1 MEQVTSLEQSS
12 TIFTHWDQYM
22 TIAGSVSI
30 LIGILIFLYHE
41 FKVMQVKD
49 YKLKYDYVNL
59 HEIRYFWY
67 VVMAFIV
74 AAFFFANT
82 IFTEKVLHAMLWFY
96 VRVFITVSF
105 GIISYFI
112 LFSMVRIYYPRQLE
126 KRLNKIRNTPRT
138 SPEGNVMRKLSESEE
153 DHHLEASQIAEE
165 SSAVHS
171 VDYDVWLD
179 DKTGYKKIEKYWAYQ
194 HTEECPE
201 CGYFTMKISS
211 EEIEKSPTTTEPGL
225 LLKHFKCSYCN
236 HREAREIILTKLEDN
251 VA

>member
-1 MEQVTSLEQSS
+1 MEQTSTL
-12 TIFTHWDQYM
+12 FTHWDQYM

-41 FKVMQVKD
+41 FKVLQVKD

-67 VVMAFIV
+67 VVMALIV

-82 IFTEKVLHAMLWFY
+82 IFTEKVLNAMLWFY
-96 VRVFITVSF
+96 VRIFITVSF

-126 KRLNKIRNTPRT
+126 KRLNKIRNTPRI
-138 SPEGNVMRKLSESEE
+138 SPEGNIMRKLSETEE

-165 SSAVHS
+165 ASAVHS

-211 EEIEKSPTTTEPGL
+211 EEIEKSPTATEPGL

-236 HREAREIILTKLEDN
+236 HREAREIILTRLEDN
-251 VA
+251 IA

>member
-1 MEQVTSLEQSS
+1 MEQTSTL
-12 TIFTHWDQYM
+12 FTHWDQYM

-41 FKVMQVKD
+41 FKVLQVKD

-96 VRVFITVSF
+96 VRIFITVSF

-126 KRLNKIRNTPRT
+126 KRLNKIRNTPRI
-138 SPEGNVMRKLSESEE
+138 SPEGNIMRKLSETEE

-165 SSAVHS
+165 ASAVHS

-211 EEIEKSPTTTEPGL
+211 EEIEKSPTATEPGL

-236 HREAREIILTKLEDN
+236 HREAREIILARLEDN
-251 VA
+251 IA